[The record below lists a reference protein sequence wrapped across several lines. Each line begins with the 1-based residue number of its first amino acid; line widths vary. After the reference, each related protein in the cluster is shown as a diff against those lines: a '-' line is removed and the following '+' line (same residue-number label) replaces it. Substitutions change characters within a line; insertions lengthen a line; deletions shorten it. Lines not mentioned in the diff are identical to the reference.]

1 MANNAPDRS
10 GAMTAAG
17 LLAGLLIAIT
27 PLGPAHG
34 SPTPFVDQSPVPPTA
49 AAASCAN
56 SHWSS
61 ILLATTED
69 TFPGF
74 TELPPCLPWTKG
86 PCLAINGPCF
96 ADEAKGCGKESAACF
111 ANPNNKDC
119 IKGMA
124 CLAKCGSDTTCSTGC
139 FAAFGSDT
147 FTGFLGCALE
157 DKKCLSFPSDPKLLG
172 WLDDGAEAPKKVANF
187 DINSLKG
194 DWFKVLGLD
203 ERYDCFECQQNRFRQ
218 DEDKGWRM
226 DTSFRLPRF
235 RGQTQVSVEP
245 PLAPNTFKW
254 PASSS
259 QKPNAN
265 YYQNDLTEEVIVD
278 APDAKPSMHTTGKT
292 FGLTFW
298 ENYYIVG
305 QGEDFQFIRYVG
317 HTLQGGYKG
326 AFILSKSPQLSPDA
340 LVQVKK
346 IAANQGLDLGGFCKI
361 KNDACGVRNDPPTG
375 GGDIQDVIGDANSYI
390 KYMFGRQ
397 EKFSP

>member
-1 MANNAPDRS
+1 
-10 GAMTAAG
+10 
-17 LLAGLLIAIT
+17 
-27 PLGPAHG
+27 
-34 SPTPFVDQSPVPPTA
+34 
-49 AAASCAN
+49 
-56 SHWSS
+56 
-61 ILLATTED
+61 
-69 TFPGF
+69 
-74 TELPPCLPWTKG
+74 
-86 PCLAINGPCF
+86 LAINGPCF
-96 ADEAKGCGKESAACF
+96 ADEVNGCGKASKECF

-172 WLDDGAEAPKKVANF
+172 WLDDANAPIKIANF
-187 DINSLKG
+187 DIKSLKG

-218 DEDKGWRM
+218 DQEGGWRM
-226 DTSFRLPRF
+226 DTTFRLPRF

-245 PLAPNTFKW
+245 PLAPDTFKW
-254 PASSS
+254 PVGYT
-259 QKPNAN
+259 QKPDAN

-278 APDAKPSMHTTGKT
+278 KQSAKPSMHTTGKT

-326 AFILSKSPQLSPDA
+326 AFVVSKTPELSPA
-340 LVQVKK
+340 SLAEVQKM
-346 IAANQGLDLGGFCKI
+346 ATDQGLDLGGFCKI
-361 KNDACGVRNDPPTG
+361 QNKACGVRNDAPTG
-375 GGDIQDVIGDANSYI
+375 GSDLQDVIGDSNSYI
-390 KYMFGRQ
+390 KFMFGRQ